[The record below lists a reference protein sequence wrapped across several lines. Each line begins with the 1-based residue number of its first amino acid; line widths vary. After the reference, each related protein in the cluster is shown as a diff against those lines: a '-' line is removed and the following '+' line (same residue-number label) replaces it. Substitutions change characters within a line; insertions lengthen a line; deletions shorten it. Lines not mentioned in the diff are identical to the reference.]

1 LRGQWLGSFS
11 GVASY
16 VRMKHHFALRL
27 PFGSSGASP
36 YHYHPMNISVRTA
49 HPQDLVVL
57 AQLLDEV
64 VALHHTEDPSQFRGP
79 EEAQHTRYLEER
91 FQDPDAGVFIAE
103 DQSLPAGVAVTVIRD
118 APPFLNP
125 SRFVL
130 LENLAVAAKFRRT
143 GVGRKLVD
151 AAILW
156 ARARDMH
163 ELDLNVYE
171 FNHNAI
177 RFYEAIGFR
186 TVSRRM
192 KRTLP
197 PLIETK
203 D

>member
-1 LRGQWLGSFS
+1 
-11 GVASY
+11 
-16 VRMKHHFALRL
+16 
-27 PFGSSGASP
+27 
-36 YHYHPMNISVRTA
+36 MNVSVRPA
-49 HPQDLVVL
+49 RPEDLAVL
-57 AQLLDEV
+57 AQLLDQV
-64 VALHHTEDPSQFRGP
+64 VLLHHTEDPSQFRGP
-79 EEAQHTRYLEER
+79 EEAQHTLYLEER

-103 DQSLPAGVAVTVIRD
+103 DQGVPAGVAVTVIRD

-125 SRFVL
+125 SRFVF
-130 LENLAVAAKFRRT
+130 LENLAVAAQFRRT
-143 GVGRKLVD
+143 GVGRQLVE

-171 FNHNAI
+171 FNQNAI

-192 KRTLP
+192 KRTLS

-203 D
+203 H